1 MNPYRMIMKISKGT
15 TRILGLMLLASATAN
30 AQTVRKNMAQK
41 YFGYLDFSKAAPI
54 YEELAQKTVKQGTK
68 EKPVDWE
75 MVRKAAQSAY
85 YMRNYQKAAHWYGV
99 MAEGKAATKEDLL
112 AYFEALRYTGNYN
125 KASVYLDSLAKLD
138 PNDYKTKEY
147 LRQANYFDY
156 LKRDSAVYKVE
167 KMPFNKDL
175 GDFGPAFY
183 DKGLVY
189 ASSRKKGSL
198 NGKYGWDNTAF
209 LNIYYVEADGDKYPK
224 NSKLQNRSFRSS
236 PHDGPVFYSKDGK
249 TAFVTRNRTEK
260 DIKKGDPVPLNLYV
274 IQKGGNGKWGKPQPF
289 PYNSRAYSVG
299 HAALSPDE
307 KTLFFTSDM
316 PGGVGGTD
324 IWMSQKQGA
333 GWAKPVNVGKA
344 VNTPDDEMFPF
355 VSADGNLYFASKGHV
370 GLGGLDIFESRFGGS
385 VFGAPVNMGY
395 PVNTQY
401 DDFAF
406 ILKPDGKNGFFS
418 SDRADYV
425 DRIYGLKME
434 KRVTFN
440 LEGNTFTQAQKKIL
454 PNTQIVALNTTLG
467 DSVVTTTD
475 DSGYFHL
482 PLLAESDYVISAAKK
497 DYTPV
502 APVRLS
508 TKGLTES
515 KTLTA
520 ELLLKPAPVKQNPNN
535 PAGPANPANP
545 TDPTEPYV
553 NEPVVTD
560 TSIARPQKPGEGLLV
575 VRVVDCTTGEK
586 IANLPLILKDME
598 TGVESRV
605 KTDAN
610 GELIIPQP
618 LRDLPLAREF
628 AVINE
633 ALAMDAAGHAYLPTV
648 KKVYFIVRGNEPK
661 HTVTKEICLSQ
672 LKEGDAF
679 ELKDIYYDF
688 DKATLRPLSITQLDK
703 AYDYLMRNPGVKL
716 ELSSHTDSRANN
728 DYNIDLS
735 QRRAKSC
742 VDYLTKVKGLPA
754 NRIVAKGYGETRLT
768 NNCADGVNCSEE
780 EHQLNRRT
788 EIRILK
794 SN

>member
-1 MNPYRMIMKISKGT
+1 MNPYHMSMKISKRT
-15 TRILGLMLLASATAN
+15 IRICGLLLLASATAN

-54 YEELAQKTVKQGTK
+54 YAELAHKTVKQGAK
-68 EKPVDWE
+68 DKPVDWE

-85 YMRNYQKAAHWYGV
+85 YMRNYAQAAQWYGT
-99 MAEGKAATKEDLL
+99 MAEAKAATKEDLL
-112 AYFEALRYTGNYN
+112 AYFEALRYTGDYN
-125 KASVYLDSLAKLD
+125 KASTYLDSLAKLD
-138 PNDYKTKEY
+138 KADYKAKEY
-147 LRQANYFDY
+147 LRQANYFNY
-156 LKRDSAVYKVE
+156 LKHDSALYKVE

-198 NGKYGWDNTAF
+198 NNKYGWDNTAF
-209 LNIYYVEADGDKYPK
+209 LNIYYVEADGEQYPK
-224 NSKLQNRSFRSS
+224 NSKLQNKSFRSS

-249 TAFVTRNRTEK
+249 TAFVTRNRAEK
-260 DIKKGDPVPLNLYV
+260 DYKKGEPVPLNLYI
-274 IQKGGNGKWGKPQPF
+274 IQKGNNGNWGKPQPF
-289 PYNSRAYSVG
+289 PYNSRSYSVG
-299 HAALSPDE
+299 HAALSSDE

-324 IWMSQKQGA
+324 IWMSEKQGA
-333 GWAKPVNVGKA
+333 GWAKPVNLGKA

-355 VSADGNLYFASKGHV
+355 ASADGSLYFASKGHV
-370 GLGGLDIFESRFGGS
+370 GLGGLDIFESRFGGGTFS
-385 VFGAPVNMGY
+385 APVNMGY

-418 SDRADYV
+418 SDRSDYV

-434 KRVTFN
+434 KRITFN
-440 LEGNTFTQAQKKIL
+440 LQGNTFAQAQKKTL
-454 PNTQIVALNTTLG
+454 PNAKVVARNITLG
-467 DSVVTTTD
+467 DSVVTTSD
-475 DSGYFHL
+475 DSGYFYV
-482 PLLAESDYVISAAKK
+482 PLLPESDYIISAAKK

-502 APVRLS
+502 APVQLT

-520 ELLLKPAPVKQNPNN
+520 DLLLKAVPPKQNPDVPGN
-535 PAGPANPANP
+535 PAHPSENP
-545 TDPTEPYV
+545 YLG
-553 NEPVVTD
+553 EPVATD

-575 VRVVDCTTGEK
+575 IRVVDCSTGEK
-586 IANLPLILKDME
+586 IANLPLILKDLE
-598 TGVESRV
+598 TGVESRL

-633 ALAMDAAGHAYLPTV
+633 ALAMDASGHSYLPAV

-661 HTVTKEICLSQ
+661 QTVTKEICLST

-688 DKATLRPLSITQLDK
+688 DKATLRPLSITQLDR
-703 AYDYLMRNPGVKL
+703 AYDFLMRNPGIKL
-716 ELSSHTDSRANN
+716 ELSSHTDSRADN

-754 NRIVAKGYGETRLT
+754 SRIVAKGYGETHLT
-768 NNCADGVNCSEE
+768 NNCADGVNCTEE

-794 SN
+794 NN